1 VVADEGRPQAVSLV
15 PSRGGFAM
23 DYTTC
28 PEEGC
33 AVPAEVVDRRVLDS
47 TDGPVEHIDLVCIL
61 GHRFFM
67 PVDQLPMAA

>member
-1 VVADEGRPQAVSLV
+1 
-15 PSRGGFAM
+15 M

-33 AVPAEVVDRRVLDS
+33 QVPAEVVDRLVLES
-47 TDGPVEHIDLVCIL
+47 TDGPVEHICVLCLL

-67 PVDQLPMAA
+67 PTEMLPAAA

>member
-1 VVADEGRPQAVSLV
+1 
-15 PSRGGFAM
+15 M

-33 AVPAEVVDRRVLDS
+33 GVPAEVVDRRVLDS

-67 PVDQLPMAA
+67 PVDMLPMSA